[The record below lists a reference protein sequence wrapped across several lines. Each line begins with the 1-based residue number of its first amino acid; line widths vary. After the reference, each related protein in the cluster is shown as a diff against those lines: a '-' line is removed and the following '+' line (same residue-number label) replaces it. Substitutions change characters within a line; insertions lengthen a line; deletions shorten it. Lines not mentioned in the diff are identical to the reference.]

1 MLPPFYDI
9 YFLIAFKIL
18 TMIGENTMFTASSIK
33 KFIPIILA
41 KMYVIVLVPPA
52 HVAIV
57 GIKNNKQP
65 ITNTPVFTMG
75 QTIAAITVE
84 R

>member
-1 MLPPFYDI
+1 MLPAFHDI

-52 HVAIV
+52 HVARRAS
-57 GIKNNKQP
+57 
-65 ITNTPVFTMG
+65 VFAMMSTAMR
-75 QTIAAITVE
+75 AMSLLALA
-84 R
+84 